1 MLCSFV
7 IYVSIVRWDEP
18 LLRLATDVARG
29 IEYLHSCRYF
39 DETYGDFKECIL
51 HRDLK
56 PDNGTHTQTQF
67 CLFWTHNVSC
77 LHFSSYFGSHPPF
90 LFTYYPPFIHSFIY
104 IQVLVSDFL
113 RGKLTDFGTSRAKA
127 AEESAAMSAVG
138 TPLYCAPEVML
149 QAEVILIWLLHYI
162 FIVI

>member
-56 PDNGTHTQTQF
+56 PDNGTQTQF

-90 LFTYYPPFIHSFIY
+90 FCFTYFLSFIHI
-104 IQVLVSDFL
+104 
-113 RGKLTDFGTSRAKA
+113 
-127 AEESAAMSAVG
+127 
-138 TPLYCAPEVML
+138 
-149 QAEVILIWLLHYI
+149 
-162 FIVI
+162 